1 MKTIY
6 VNVMPE
12 ETRMAVVEDGQLMAL
27 ELERP
32 DHAHL
37 VGNIYK
43 GQVQNVLK
51 GMQAAFV
58 DIGQPKNAFLY
69 VGNGKIASAA
79 KANAPRENITV
90 GQNVIVQIIKDEV
103 GTKGPRATMHLSI
116 PGRHVV
122 LMPNS
127 AYIGTSHRIE
137 NEEERQRLHDI
148 VRAAVPENMGCI
160 IRTAA
165 QGQPADHIV
174 RDIKYLVKIWEEILA
189 KTKLSAT
196 SAMLYRDA
204 DLVIRIV
211 RDYLIDDVDK
221 MVIDNSRMYKRVCD
235 LAKVISPDILQ
246 RIELYEGKNIFKD
259 NGITEAMEQLKG
271 RIVELKSGGFLVID
285 KTEAMTVIDVNT
297 GSFVGDMN
305 LADTVYKLNIEAAD
319 EIMRQLRLRDVG
331 GIILV
336 DFIDM
341 ETQQQNEALLERMR
355 QLALGDR
362 SKTNIV
368 DITSLGLVEITRRKS
383 RKNIESMLY
392 SQCPVCEGSGKV
404 LSSETLAV
412 KICRNIRRIE
422 SRKHSADGY
431 ILQLHPQAANEI
443 KAAESFRRLKEEFGI
458 DIYMESSREVMP
470 GSYIL
475 TQK

>member
-12 ETRMAVVEDGQLMAL
+12 ETRMAVVENGQLMAL

-32 DHAHL
+32 EHAHL

-51 GMQAAFV
+51 GMQASFV
-58 DIGQPKNAFLY
+58 DIGQAKNAFLY
-69 VGNGKIASAA
+69 VGNGKIASTAQ
-79 KANAPRENITV
+79 ANSPRENVTV

-137 NEEERQRLHDI
+137 GNEERQRLHHI
-148 VRAAVPENMGCI
+148 VRAEVPKNMGCI

-165 QGQPADHIV
+165 QGQPAENIV
-174 RDIKYLVKIWEEILA
+174 RDIRYLMKLWDEILA
-189 KTKLSAT
+189 KAKLSAT
-196 SAMLYRDA
+196 SSLLYRDA

-211 RDYLIDDVDK
+211 RDYLSDDVDK
-221 MVIDNSRMYKRVCD
+221 MVIDNPKMYKRVCD
-235 LAKVISPDILQ
+235 LIKATSPDVLQ
-246 RIELYEGKNIFKD
+246 RIELYDGSNIFKD
-259 NGITEAMEQLKG
+259 NGVTEALEQLKN
-271 RIVELKSGGFLVID
+271 RTVELKSGGFLVID

-319 EIMRQLRLRDVG
+319 EIMRQLRLRDIG
-331 GIILV
+331 GMILV

-341 ETQQQNEALLERMR
+341 ETRQQNDALLERMR
-355 QLALGDR
+355 QLALKDR

-392 SQCPVCEGSGKV
+392 CQCPVCEGNGRV
-404 LSSETLAV
+404 LSPESLAV
-412 KICRNIRRIE
+412 KVCRNIRRIE
-422 SRKHSADGY
+422 ARKHAADGY
-431 ILQLHPQAANEI
+431 ILQLNPQAANEI
-443 KAAESFRRLKEEFGI
+443 RAMDSFRRLREEFGV
-458 DIYMESSREVMP
+458 DISLESSREVMP
-470 GSYIL
+470 GTYIL

>member
-12 ETRMAVVEDGQLMAL
+12 ETRMAVVEDGQLAML

-32 DHAHL
+32 EHAHL

-51 GMQAAFV
+51 GMQASFV

-69 VGNGKIASAA
+69 VGNGKIAS
-79 KANAPRENITV
+79 KAQANSPRENITV

-137 NEEERQRLHDI
+137 DDGERQRLHDI
-148 VRAAVPENMGCI
+148 VRAEVPKNMGCI

-165 QGQPADHIV
+165 QGQPAENIV
-174 RDIKYLVKIWEEILA
+174 KDIRYLMKIWDEILA
-189 KTKLSAT
+189 KAKLSAT
-196 SAMLYRDA
+196 SALLYRDA

-211 RDYLIDDVDK
+211 RDYLTDDVDK
-221 MVIDNSRMYKRVCD
+221 MVIDNPRMYKRVCD
-235 LAKVISPDILQ
+235 LIKATAPDMLS
-246 RIELYEGKNIFKD
+246 RIELYEGRNIFKD
-259 NGITEAMEQLKG
+259 NGITEAMEKLNG
-271 RIVELKSGGFLVID
+271 RTVELESGGFLVID

-319 EIMRQLRLRDVG
+319 EIMRQLRLRDMG

-341 ETQQQNEALLERMR
+341 DSPEQNERLLERMR
-355 QLALGDR
+355 QLAQGDR

-383 RKNIESMLY
+383 RKNLESLLY
-392 SQCPVCEGSGKV
+392 CQCPVCEGTGRV
-404 LSSETLAV
+404 LSPETLAV
-412 KICRNIRRIE
+412 KISRNIRRVE
-422 SRKHSADGY
+422 AKKHAANGY
-431 ILQLHPQAANEI
+431 LLQLHPQAANEI
-443 KAAESFRRLKEEFGI
+443 KAMDSFRRLMEDFGAEVTI
-458 DIYMESSREVMP
+458 EASREISP

-475 TQK
+475 TQR

>member
-12 ETRMAVVEDGQLMAL
+12 ETRMAVVENGQLTAL

-51 GMQAAFV
+51 GMQASFV

-69 VGNGKIASAA
+69 VGNGKIASTAR
-79 KANAPRENITV
+79 ANSPRENITV
-90 GQNVIVQIIKDEV
+90 GQHVIVQIIKDEV
-103 GTKGPRATMHLSI
+103 GTKGPRATMHLSV

-137 NEEERQRLHDI
+137 AEQERKRLHRI
-148 VRAAVPENMGCI
+148 VREALPDNMGAI

-165 QGQPADHIV
+165 QGQPAEKIT
-174 RDIKYLVKIWEEILA
+174 RDIRYLVKIWEEILA
-189 KTKLSAT
+189 KFKLSSSST
-196 SAMLYRDA
+196 VLYRDA

-211 RDYLIDDVDK
+211 RDYLTEDVDK
-221 MVIDNSRMYKRVCD
+221 MVIDNPRMYKRVCD
-235 LAKVISPDILQ
+235 LLKTTEPESIQ
-246 RIELYEGKNIFKD
+246 RIELYDGKNLFRAT
-259 NGITEAMEQLKG
+259 GITDAMEQLSG
-271 RIVELKSGGFLVID
+271 RTVALKSGGFLVID

-305 LADTVYKLNIEAAD
+305 LSDTVYKLNIEAAD
-319 EIMRQLRLRDVG
+319 EIMRQLRLRDIG

-341 ETQQQNEALLERMR
+341 ETSEQNEALLERMR
-355 QLALGDR
+355 QQAMEDR

-368 DITSLGLVEITRRKS
+368 DITSLGLVEITRRKA
-383 RKNIESMLY
+383 RKNLESLLY
-392 SQCPVCEGSGKV
+392 CQCPVCEGTGRV
-404 LSSETLAV
+404 LSPETLAV
-412 KICRNIRRIE
+412 KVCRNIRRIE
-422 SRKHSADGY
+422 ARSHAADGY
-431 ILQLHPQAANEI
+431 LLQLHPQAANEI
-443 KAAESFRRLKEEFGI
+443 TAMDSFRRLREELGT
-458 DIYMESSREVMP
+458 DISLESSRDVTP
-470 GSYIL
+470 GTYIL

>member
-12 ETRMAVVEDGQLMAL
+12 ETRMAVVEDGRLTAL

-32 DHAHL
+32 EHAHL

-69 VGNGKIASAA
+69 VGNGKIASTAR
-79 KANAPRENITV
+79 ANSPRENITV
-90 GQNVIVQIIKDEV
+90 GQHVIVQIIKDEV
-103 GTKGPRATMHLSI
+103 GTKGPRATMHLSV

-137 NEEERQRLHDI
+137 AEQERKRLHRI
-148 VRAAVPENMGCI
+148 VREALPDNMGAI

-165 QGQPADHIV
+165 QGQPAEKIT
-174 RDIKYLVKIWEEILA
+174 RDIRYLVKIWEEILA
-189 KTKLSAT
+189 KFKLSSSST
-196 SAMLYRDA
+196 VLYRDA

-211 RDYLIDDVDK
+211 RDYLTEDVDK
-221 MVIDNSRMYKRVCD
+221 MVIDNPRMYKRVCD
-235 LAKVISPDILQ
+235 LLKTTEPESIQ
-246 RIELYEGKNIFKD
+246 RIELYDGKNLFRAM
-259 NGITEAMEQLKG
+259 GITDAMEQLSG
-271 RIVELKSGGFLVID
+271 RTVALKSGGFLVID

-305 LADTVYKLNIEAAD
+305 LSDTVYKLNIEAAD
-319 EIMRQLRLRDVG
+319 EIMRQLRLRDIG

-341 ETQQQNEALLERMR
+341 ETSEQNEALLERMR
-355 QLALGDR
+355 QQALEDR

-368 DITSLGLVEITRRKS
+368 DITSLGLVEITRRKA
-383 RKNIESMLY
+383 RKNLESLLY
-392 SQCPVCEGSGKV
+392 CQCPVCEGTGRV
-404 LSSETLAV
+404 LSPETLAV
-412 KICRNIRRIE
+412 KVCRNIRRIE
-422 SRKHSADGY
+422 ARSHAADGY
-431 ILQLHPQAANEI
+431 LLQLHPQAANEI
-443 KAAESFRRLKEEFGI
+443 TVMDCFRRLREDLGT
-458 DIYMESSREVMP
+458 DISLESSRDVMP
-470 GSYIL
+470 GTYIL